1 MYHAESA
8 LEVGPEVPPK
18 PPAYMTTPPP
28 RKDSLR
34 RTPTS
39 SPDSVFLKHVAEQIV
54 DRPSLYHPHLMASPL
69 FDRAMQEA
77 SIMERGRPVSRKET
91 VPPAA
96 TTTPETSPKE
106 DTDDYA
112 TLPTGLQPMQAAL
125 ILPDSEKQKIR
136 KQATLQAERFEIL
149 GYQEVAGLSKEL
161 RTLDERCEYLR
172 KTYKTLRTGRQ
183 KLHLRMISYL
193 KNDTITFSKER
204 LLKQEQAV
212 VELDKALD
220 EWAVKLELAENR
232 RLRVRQKLLEHVAA
246 AMMLNPSSNN
256 GLQPTPPGS
265 SGGSGGPSSPEP
277 LRIDHQ
283 KENRE
288 SIRIYAE
295 PQVLSLFNDIEL
307 AMSRM
312 CEAC

>member
-1 MYHAESA
+1 ME
-8 LEVGPEVPPK
+8 E
-18 PPAYMTTPPP
+18 
-28 RKDSLR
+28 
-34 RTPTS
+34 
-39 SPDSVFLKHVAEQIV
+39 
-54 DRPSLYHPHLMASPL
+54 AS
-69 FDRAMQEA
+69 
-77 SIMERGRPVSRKET
+77 SIMERGRPVRRKESVT
-91 VPPAA
+91 PPSP
-96 TTTPETSPKE
+96 TIEPSPKE
-106 DTDDYA
+106 ETDEYA
-112 TLPTGLQPMQAAL
+112 TLPMGLQPMQAAL

-136 KQATLQAERFEIL
+136 KQAASQAERFEIL
-149 GYQEVAGLSKEL
+149 GYQEVAGLSKVNSMLAFVSGADGEKEL

-220 EWAVKLELAENR
+220 DWAVKLELAENR

-246 AMMLNPSSNN
+246 AMMLNTSSPV
-256 GLQPTPPGS
+256 GQPTPPGS
-265 SGGSGGPSSPEP
+265 SGGSTGPSSPEP
-277 LRIDHQ
+277 LRLSGEHR
-283 KENRE
+283 EGRE

-295 PQVLSLFNDIEL
+295 PQVLSLFNDIEQ
-307 AMSRM
+307 AIGRM